1 MNSNNFKSAS
11 LHMASECGVF
21 RRLWSVAN
29 QIPTFRVKVAAWL
42 SGVQCP
48 AVSSLTL
55 PRTVGYRL
63 LTAQR
68 HTPEQWNSQ
77 LHAFSSDGR
86 RKHMTQLGPNSETW
100 AF

>member
-11 LHMASECGVF
+11 LHLASEFGFF

-29 QIPTFRVKVAAWL
+29 QIPAFRDMVAAWL

-48 AVSSLTL
+48 AFSSLTL
-55 PRTVGYRL
+55 PRTFGYRL
-63 LTAQR
+63 PTAQR

-86 RKHMTQLGPNSETW
+86 RKHMTQLGPNSET
-100 AF
+100 